1 MLCINFLQKKKIIEK
16 HVEMAHIYKMQEA
29 FDILWFS
36 CILYYNITIYTYN
49 YSNFPIHLVIIESML
64 FVWSRFHILIYSN
77 PEKFF
82 FNIYFH
88 TKD

>member
-49 YSNFPIHLVIIESML
+49 YGNFPIHLVIIESML

-82 FNIYFH
+82 LIFIF